1 MNKSPSS
8 SWYTRLASGTL
19 FPLHERLK
27 QHHSTALLTELE
39 QSQWLSPEQLQQR
52 QDKNLQRFFE
62 HLQQHNSYYSMLM
75 HQQGINAGDIRTAA
89 DLAQLPLLTKKEI
102 RAHQQQL
109 LCDTDG
115 KRIKYNTGGSSG
127 EPLIFYMGMD
137 RVSHDVAAKW
147 RATRWWD
154 VDIGDTE
161 AVIWGS
167 PIELGKQDRIKQW
180 RDRIFRSHLIPAFDL
195 RSERIKAYLEQLV
208 HLRPKMVF
216 GYPSVIAQL
225 ALAAEQQNVKLDQ
238 LGVKVVFTTSEMLY
252 EHQREQIE
260 RLFAAP
266 VANGYGARDA
276 GFIAH
281 QCPQGSLHISS
292 EHIIVEIL
300 DEQGQSCPTG
310 REGEIVITHLATQGF
325 PFVRY
330 RTGDMGVLSDQPCSC
345 GRALP
350 VLKEVK
356 GRSTD
361 FICATDGAKVHAL
374 ALIYILREISG
385 IEQFKII
392 QHRDDLTEVQIRT
405 SGQFKPDSLTTI
417 STAMKQRLGNDMQIQ
432 ISNVEQFETGANGK
446 FRYVED
452 RRAEPA
458 GNQSGSSGVSAESIK
473 VSTDA

>member
-1 MNKSPSS
+1 MNPSPSR
-8 SWYTRLASGTL
+8 SWYTRLASRLL

-27 QHHSTALLTELE
+27 QHHSTPLLEALE
-39 QSQWLSPEQLQQR
+39 QSQWLAPEQLQQLQNQNLR
-52 QDKNLQRFFE
+52 QFIE
-62 HLQQHNSYYSMLM
+62 HLQQHNPYYSALLAER
-75 HQQGINAGDIRTAA
+75 GLDRDSFRTVA
-89 DLAQLPLLTKKEI
+89 DLAKLPLLTKTEI

-109 LCDTDG
+109 LCDIDG

-180 RDRIFRSHLIPAFDL
+180 RDRLFRSYLIPAFDL
-195 RSERIKAYLEQLV
+195 RPERIRAYLEQLV
-208 HLRPKMVF
+208 RLRPKMVF
-216 GYPSVIAQL
+216 GYPSVISQL
-225 ALAAEQQNVKLDQ
+225 ALAAEQQQIPLSQ

-252 EHQREQIE
+252 QHQREQIE
-260 RLFAAP
+260 RLFGAP

-292 EHIIVEIL
+292 EHIVVEIL
-300 DEQGQSCPTG
+300 DEQGSPCPPG
-310 REGEIVITHLATQGF
+310 QEGEIVVTHLATRGF

-330 RTGDMGVLSDQPCSC
+330 RTGDMGTLSDQPCSC
-345 GRALP
+345 GRGLP

-374 ALIYILREISG
+374 ALIYILREING

-392 QHRDDLTEVQIRT
+392 QHQDDMTEVQIRT
-405 SGQFKPDSLTTI
+405 NSQFSQAALETI
-417 STAMKQRLGNDMQIQ
+417 SKAMQQRLGSDMKIR
-432 ISNVEQFETGANGK
+432 ISEVEQFETGSNGK

-452 RRAEPA
+452 RRTPAPKVPEPA
-458 GNQSGSSGVSAESIK
+458 THASEST
-473 VSTDA
+473 V